1 MKKIVIAVL
10 ATISGLVLLFS
21 YKTSLDQSI
30 PVASTGS
37 TTGGT
42 SGSTAG
48 TGSTGSTGSTSGS
61 DSSGSGSDDSGSSSS
76 SSSGSSGSGTSGTS
90 GSGSSGSSGASSSGL
105 KNGTYTGQAVDTRYG
120 PVQVA
125 ITVSGGKI
133 TKVTVP
139 EYPQNDPRDQQI
151 NSQAIPMLVSETTQ
165 AQSANIN
172 MISGATYTSQGYLQ
186 SLQSAL
192 DQAK

>member
-10 ATISGLVLLFS
+10 ATLSGLVLLFS

-30 PVASTGS
+30 PVASTG
-37 TTGGT
+37 
-42 SGSTAG
+42 G
-48 TGSTGSTGSTSGS
+48 TGT
-61 DSSGSGSDDSGSSSS
+61 
-76 SSSGSSGSGTSGTS
+76 GSSGSGTT
-90 GSGSSGSSGASSSGL
+90 GSSGSGTTGSTGRSASPTPTGSSATKGSSGSGL
-105 KNGTYTGQAVDTRYG
+105 KDGTFTGQAVDTQYG

-125 ITVSGGKI
+125 ITVSGGRI
-133 TKVTVP
+133 THVSVP
-139 EYPQNDPRDQQI
+139 EYPQNDPRDQEI

-165 AQSANIN
+165 AQSANID